1 MKNDFRSY
9 RKKRKKRVYLLNTF
23 LPALIISLLTQLMF
37 IYLNMGK
44 IPFPLP
50 ITEFIEFIFTLVYF
64 LSLFWVY
71 PKISRLAHSEIFG
84 KFDSWRTNI
93 VESVGVILST
103 LSLTVITKILP
114 LYVILL
120 IVGFLFDESWE
131 FDYEALRRS
140 IVIHAVIGLLLYYF
154 VEREKVQ
161 KRIRREHLR
170 HAQLQKEEFRNEL
183 KNLRKQVNPE
193 FLFGSLRSLE
203 PVILQKPEKANEVVR
218 RLSFLY
224 RSFLENKE
232 QLISLEKEIEIAK
245 AYFEILEIKRHEA
258 ISVKWNIQEAHL
270 NSQLPPYSLQNLFE
284 ATIARENQIPFNISL
299 NSEQDEMVISIESR
313 GKELDMN
320 PENEEFKTLQRNYSY
335 LTDRNPEFFKTGSEL
350 VAKLPLLKA

>member
-71 PKISRLAHSEIFG
+71 PKISRLAHLEIFG

-203 PVILQKPEKANEVVR
+203 PVILQKPERANEVVR

-245 AYFEILEIKRHEA
+245 AYFEILEIKRNEA

-284 ATIARENQIPFNISL
+284 ATIARENQNPFNISL
-299 NSEQDEMVISIESR
+299 NSEQDEMVISIESL
-313 GKELDMN
+313 GKELDLN

>member
-203 PVILQKPEKANEVVR
+203 PVILQKPERANEVVR

-245 AYFEILEIKRHEA
+245 AYFEILEIKRNEA

-270 NSQLPPYSLQNLFE
+270 TSQLPPYSLQNLLE

-299 NSEQDEMVISIESR
+299 NSEQDEMVISIESL
-313 GKELDMN
+313 GKELHMN

-335 LTDRNPEFFKTGSEL
+335 LTDRNPEFFKTGSEF
-350 VAKLPLLKA
+350 VAKLPLLKT